1 MHDVALRW
9 AELMEQ
15 GDSPYDA
22 FLDEYEPGMTTAEVK
37 AVFDVLQP
45 ELTAI
50 VSGAGEPADD
60 AFLEGDFPV
69 ATQEEF
75 LAGILRDFGFEEGS
89 YRLDPTVHPFA
100 TSFSGT
106 DIRMTTRYK
115 PDNLRALWAGCTRP
129 ATGCPFRASI
139 PRSAAHRLRKC
150 LARPRR
156 VAEPH
161 LGEPRRPLDSLLA
174 RPLSR
179 AAATLPQLQAVE
191 LDDFFRG
198 INRVAPGLIRVD
210 ADEVTYSLHIILRF
224 ELEQELVA
232 GTLAL
237 EDLPEAW
244 NARMKAFLGIDVPDD
259 ARGVL
264 QDVHW
269 TRASYG
275 YFPTYALGN
284 VLSVQIWRAVQE
296 EIPDLDE
303 QLEAGEFAPL
313 YESLRTRLY
322 RHGRKFTPMETLE
335 RAIGTNRID
344 PQPYLE
350 YLQAKAAGLH
360 PPRPVR
366 TRHVSPRPVRGLS
379 QTRPAQRVRVQ
390 ILCDELC
397 TAAASATA
405 QSVHST
411 SVEDVLG
418 RSQALVESFEAVVRA
433 ELPKDS
439 RSSTLTSISG
449 PTSTGRSATS
459 TSSSPFRS
467 ATVSPGRSCSAS
479 TSPTDAPPSAPPTT
493 GRSPLRHAP
502 TAGSCRLSDST

>member
-1 MHDVALRW
+1 LLLVNQALADLKQRLAELYDLERALGVLGWDQRTMMPPKGAAARAEASATLSGIIHERFISDEIGRLLDELASLETELGHDSDDASLVRVTRREWDKARRVPAEIAAAWAREGGKAHVAWLEAREQNDFSVFLPALRRVHDVALRW

-37 AVFDVLQP
+37 AVFDVLRP

-50 VSGAGEPADD
+50 VRDAGEPADD
-60 AFLEGDFPV
+60 SFLEGDFPIPV
-69 ATQEEF
+69 QAEF
-75 LAGILRDFGFEEGS
+75 LAGILRDFGFEEGA

-100 TSFSGT
+100 TSFTGT

-115 PDNLRALWAGCTRP
+115 PDNLRALWAAMHEAGHGLTYQGVDP
-129 ATGCPFRASI
+129 ALGRSPLYGNAS
-139 PRSAAHRLRKC
+139 LG
-150 LARPRR
+150 
-156 VAEPH
+156 
-161 LGEPRRPLDSLLA
+161 LGESQSRTWENLVGRSLPFWRGRYPELQ
-174 RPLSR
+174 RLF
-179 AAATLPQLQAVE
+179 PQLDAVE

-244 NARMKAFLGIDVPDD
+244 KARMKAFLGVDVPDD
-259 ARGVL
+259 LRGVL

-284 VLSVQIWRAVQE
+284 VLSVQIWRAVEE
-296 EIPDLDE
+296 EIPDLDD
-303 QLEAGEFAPL
+303 QLQAGEFGPL

-335 RAIGTNRID
+335 RAIGANQID

-350 YLQAKAAGLH
+350 YLRGKVAGL
-360 PPRPVR
+360 
-366 TRHVSPRPVRGLS
+366 
-379 QTRPAQRVRVQ
+379 QPA
-390 ILCDELC
+390 
-397 TAAASATA
+397 
-405 QSVHST
+405 
-411 SVEDVLG
+411 
-418 RSQALVESFEAVVRA
+418 
-433 ELPKDS
+433 
-439 RSSTLTSISG
+439 
-449 PTSTGRSATS
+449 
-459 TSSSPFRS
+459 
-467 ATVSPGRSCSAS
+467 
-479 TSPTDAPPSAPPTT
+479 
-493 GRSPLRHAP
+493 
-502 TAGSCRLSDST
+502 